1 MRLKDAFRGSFIDPT
16 LLRCLAL
23 GQLLSM
29 CIAATGV
36 FSELLA
42 RQVCTRFVQQPQH
55 PSTQG
60 VNTPTT
66 QSAVNYAL
74 LSVVYG
80 LYLLWRRRWST
91 SSTIHYTPV
100 PTDPEE
106 PHHPPAPPPLLTQP
120 VLIYALLA
128 LLDVEGNY
136 LLVCAFQF
144 TSLTSVTLLD
154 CFTIPVVM
162 ALSAVVLGRR
172 YGRGHMA
179 GALLC
184 VAGIALLVA
193 TDPAAGA
200 AGYKAPLLGDV
211 LVLLGACLYAVGNVA
226 QEKLLGACHC
236 AVWRRTLWTYFV
248 DLQLSHS
255 GVDGAV

>member
-1 MRLKDAFRGSFIDPT
+1 MRLKDAFRSSLIDPK

-23 GQLLSM
+23 GQLLSI
-29 CIAATGV
+29 CIAATGA

-42 RQVCTRFVQQPQH
+42 RE
-55 PSTQG
+55 G

-74 LSVVYG
+74 LSAVYG
-80 LYLLWRRRWST
+80 VYLLWRRRWST
-91 SSTIHYTPV
+91 TSGVRYTALSTADDPSPPPPPDDDQPPSTI
-100 PTDPEE
+100 
-106 PHHPPAPPPLLTQP
+106 LTQP
-120 VLIYALLA
+120 VVIYALLA

-162 ALSAVVLGRR
+162 ALSAVMLGRR
-172 YGRGHMA
+172 YGRGHVA

-200 AGYKAPLLGDV
+200 AGYKAPLLGDM

-226 QEKLLGACHC
+226 QEKLLGM
-236 AVWRRTLWTYFV
+236 L
-248 DLQLSHS
+248 L
-255 GVDGAV
+255 